1 MANNG
6 IYPRTS
12 PYFQTGV
19 FDKQFLDVMTNR
31 PIPRDPSDAEFVVTV
46 QYEFRPDLLAQ
57 DLYDDPKLWWV
68 FAQRNPN
75 QLGPD
80 PYFNFKSGIKIYL
93 PRMDT
98 LRRVLGI

>member
-75 QLGPD
+75 QLSSCSVYD
-80 PYFNFKSGIKIYL
+80 HTRCI
-93 PRMDT
+93 
-98 LRRVLGI
+98 

>member
-1 MANNG
+1 MANNSL
-6 IYPRTS
+6 YPRTS

-19 FDKQFLDVMTNR
+19 FDKEFLDVMKNR
-31 PIPRDPSDAEFVVTV
+31 PIPRDPGDATFVVTM

-57 DLYDDPKLWWV
+57 HLYEDPKLWWV
-68 FAQRNPN
+68 FAARNPN

-80 PYFNFKSGIKIYL
+80 PYFNFTSGITIFV
-93 PRMDT
+93 PRLDT

>member
-1 MANNG
+1 
-6 IYPRTS
+6 
-12 PYFQTGV
+12 
-19 FDKQFLDVMTNR
+19 MTNR